1 VHQNR
6 GVPIELKEKETEG
19 WLEFKGGGVFDGWKS
34 RYVVLVGSRL
44 LSFKRKEEKEYGSCK
59 TFNLHPESLD
69 NSGLIQMDGKH
80 VFQISVRYG
89 KDKVKQYLV
98 GSKGEEMA
106 MRWYLTLLST
116 CGVRAP
122 KEPLFCD
129 RQNIAKALLDV
140 PVNQPKNL
148 YSSTA
153 KLKEGVTEYMTP
165 DRLCK
170 SVIPRWMT
178 LPSGKKRDKAKA
190 EFAKYK
196 LEVAA
201 KEEAKKRQQPR
212 PLTPRQQKLA
222 SAKEA
227 NSRRIKVSNPYA
239 WSNAADAYASKE
251 ELLPSRV
258 GAFA

>member
-1 VHQNR
+1 
-6 GVPIELKEKETEG
+6 
-19 WLEFKGGGVFDGWKS
+19 
-34 RYVVLVGSRL
+34 
-44 LSFKRKEEKEYGSCK
+44 
-59 TFNLHPESLD
+59 
-69 NSGLIQMDGKH
+69 
-80 VFQISVRYG
+80 
-89 KDKVKQYLV
+89 
-98 GSKGEEMA
+98 

-196 LEVAA
+196 DRILQESGIHPD
-201 KEEAKKRQQPR
+201 KYNQYT
-212 PLTPRQQKLA
+212 LISTPRRWGKTTSVAIFVA
-222 SAKEA
+222 SALFSVPEIWISV
-227 NSRRIKVSNPYA
+227 NIYI
-239 WSNAADAYASKE
+239 YI
-251 ELLPSRV
+251 L
-258 GAFA
+258 